1 MICTLILFD
10 VIVFEVSGSEKVV
23 WRLPLTMRENSTEQE
38 DYMTDNTADEFFT
51 ADHDRLAQIANI
63 ANVVA
68 WIVFVVNII
77 LVGARFVEVQN
88 SFTFQ
93 SGMLGQE
100 PDFWGMLSQK
110 PLYAA
115 SLFVDMLSI
124 FLRGAVYGLTLK
136 GISLGLNMIIEIDL
150 GNKEKS
156 QGDSN
161 E

>member
-1 MICTLILFD
+1 
-10 VIVFEVSGSEKVV
+10 
-23 WRLPLTMRENSTEQE
+23 
-38 DYMTDNTADEFFT
+38 MTDNTADEFFT
-51 ADHDRLAQIANI
+51 ADHDRLARIANI

-68 WIVFVVNII
+68 WIAFVVYII
-77 LVGARFVEVQN
+77 LVGAKFVEVQN

-93 SGMLGQE
+93 RGVLGQE
-100 PDFWGMLSQK
+100 PNFWGMLSQK

-115 SLFVDMLSI
+115 SLFINMLSI
-124 FLRGAVYGLTLK
+124 FLQGVVYWLVLK

-150 GNKEKS
+150 DNKEKP

>member
-1 MICTLILFD
+1 VAKRPRKQIIR
-10 VIVFEVSGSEKVV
+10 
-23 WRLPLTMRENSTEQE
+23 RLPLAIRENSIDQG
-38 DYMTDNTADEFFT
+38 DCMTNNTADEFFT
-51 ADHDRLAQIANI
+51 ANHDKLARIANI

-77 LVGARFVEVQN
+77 LVGARFVEVQHA
-88 SFTFQ
+88 FTLQ
-93 SGMLGQE
+93 SGMLGQD

-115 SLFVDMLSI
+115 SFFVDMLSI

-150 GNKEKS
+150 DNKERS
-156 QGDSN
+156 QVDNN